1 MHTACAWPEWNSV
14 VACLLSLLAEEQLAV
29 VMADAPELLSLLEEL
44 KGCLDEVRGR
54 IGPLLR

>member
-1 MHTACAWPEWNSV
+1 
-14 VACLLSLLAEEQLAV
+14 LLAEEQLAV